1 MRQPVGRAL
10 WRVSCPY
17 RGPFRFGLRAG
28 PMGLW
33 WLDGQEFSKLFEM
46 EEIVDAGGFRP
57 TQIPARPAAAALEQR
72 SRFVQHYFVVL
83 RDGEKV
89 YGSVVAQ
96 VHRIHA
102 QQEVA
107 LGRGAVE
114 IVD

>member
-57 TQIPARPAAAALEQR
+57 TQVPARPAAAAVIDHLNLASLAQDL
-72 SRFVQHYFVVL
+72 VVMAI
-83 RDGEKV
+83 REPEP
-89 YGSVVAQ
+89 SCAQ
-96 VHRIHA
+96 LVELFSNSA
-102 QQEVA
+102 DQSTN
-107 LGRGAVE
+107 RG
-114 IVD
+114 I